1 MLDKGKF
8 WGMKRPVRWN
18 DAFIY
23 ASSFSYL
30 AAALS
35 TLIGYPVMDS
45 RLLPLSLQV
54 GFYLV
59 AFLLL
64 LMSRVLSSVKWVVAG
79 FYGMAAMLSFSGLQP
94 WICYAG
100 DMNLLGPIMAGW
112 DLALAVALLIE
123 DN

>member
-30 AAALS
+30 AAALA

-45 RLLPLSLQV
+45 RLLPLYLQV

-64 LMSRVLSSVKWVVAG
+64 LTSRVLSSMKWVVAG

-100 DMNLLGPIMAGW
+100 DLYLLGPIMAGW

>member
-1 MLDKGKF
+1 MLDKEKF
-8 WGMKRPVRWN
+8 WRIKRPVKWN

-30 AAALS
+30 AAALA

-64 LMSRVLSSVKWVVAG
+64 LTSRVLPSVKWVVAG
-79 FYGMAAMLSFSGLQP
+79 FYGMVAMLSFSGLQP

-100 DMNLLGPIMAGW
+100 DLNLHGPIMAGW